1 MFVRRGIGLGLG
13 LRFCFSNETKLA
25 FCKMN
30 DEEKKPT
37 CLRLWTSE
45 PSILYK
51 KLAGSEANSLGLKR
65 TRSYSACKQTLMV
78 KN

>member
-1 MFVRRGIGLGLG
+1 MMKRKNQSLA
-13 LRFCFSNETKLA
+13 KLIPLV
-25 FCKMN
+25 CV
-30 DEEKKPT
+30 KP
-37 CLRLWTSE
+37 E
-45 PSILYK
+45 PFILYK